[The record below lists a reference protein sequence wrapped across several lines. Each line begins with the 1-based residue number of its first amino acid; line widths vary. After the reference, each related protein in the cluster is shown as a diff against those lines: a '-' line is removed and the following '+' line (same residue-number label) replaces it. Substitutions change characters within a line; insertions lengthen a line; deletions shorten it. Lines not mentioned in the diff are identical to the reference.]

1 MARSIRQQQL
11 RRQRIWGA
19 IVILALL
26 PIAVLFG
33 HVLALIGK

>member
-1 MARSIRQQQL
+1 MARSIRQQHL